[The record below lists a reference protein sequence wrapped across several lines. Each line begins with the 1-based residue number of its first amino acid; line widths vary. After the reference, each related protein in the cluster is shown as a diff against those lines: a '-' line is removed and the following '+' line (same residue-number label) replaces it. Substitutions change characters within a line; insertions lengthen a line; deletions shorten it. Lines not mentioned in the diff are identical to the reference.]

1 MVQIKW
7 QKPCSTMSYDN
18 AIKFTPYGIGPSIT
32 MNSSMLVT
40 IKGQLLLL
48 LALFL
53 ASPVIAEEVPA
64 SSTQGKH
71 INVTLELHG
80 LDESARILKKA
91 SLDLANKIS
100 QIDPHPEKMTPEQ
113 LQALSA
119 VIKEANRLIQSFDTS
134 VDQAGQ
140 RIESLASDVLLAA
153 QQSTIE
159 PTIQSIDDSVSR
171 WLIIIFSGIFLLLV
185 VAGYF
190 IYLTSSQIRLMAR
203 TLKSITEDYE
213 IVPKRLAQEKIE

>member
-1 MVQIKW
+1 
-7 QKPCSTMSYDN
+7 
-18 AIKFTPYGIGPSIT
+18 

-40 IKGQLLLL
+40 IKAQLILL
-48 LALFL
+48 LAFFM

-64 SSTQGKH
+64 PPIQGKY
-71 INVTLELHG
+71 INVTFELHG

-91 SLDLANKIS
+91 SLDLAKKIS
-100 QIDPHPEKMTPEQ
+100 QIDPDPEKMTPKQ

-119 VIKEANRLIQSFDTS
+119 VIEEANRLVQSFDTS

-153 QQSTIE
+153 QHSTIE
-159 PTIQSIDDSVSR
+159 PTIQLVDDSVSR

-213 IVPKRLAQEKIE
+213 IVPKRPAQKKIE

>member
-1 MVQIKW
+1 
-7 QKPCSTMSYDN
+7 
-18 AIKFTPYGIGPSIT
+18 

-40 IKGQLLLL
+40 IKAQLLLL

-53 ASPVIAEEVPA
+53 TSPVIAEEAPV
-64 SSTQGKH
+64 SSIQEKY
-71 INVTLELHG
+71 INVTFELHG
-80 LDESARILKKA
+80 LDESAGILKKA
-91 SLDLANKIS
+91 SLDLAKKIS
-100 QIDPHPEKMTPEQ
+100 QIDPDPEKRTPEQ

-119 VIKEANRLIQSFDTS
+119 VIEEANRLIQSFDTS
-134 VDQAGQ
+134 IDQAGQ
-140 RIESLASDVLLAA
+140 RIENLVSDALLAA
-153 QQSTIE
+153 QQTTIE
-159 PTIQSIDDSVSR
+159 PTIQLVDDSVSR

-213 IVPKRLAQEKIE
+213 IVPKRPAQEKIE

>member
-1 MVQIKW
+1 MQ
-7 QKPCSTMSYDN
+7 SYGN
-18 AIKFTPYGIGPSIT
+18 AIKFSPYDAGPSIT

-40 IKGQLLLL
+40 INAQLLLL

-64 SSTQGKH
+64 SSIQEKY
-71 INVTLELHG
+71 INITFELHG

-91 SLDLANKIS
+91 SLDLAKKIS
-100 QIDPHPEKMTPEQ
+100 QIDPDPEEMTPEQ

-119 VIKEANRLIQSFDTS
+119 VIEEANRLIQSFDTS
-134 VDQAGQ
+134 IDQAGQ
-140 RIESLASDVLLAA
+140 RIEGLVSDALLAA
-153 QQSTIE
+153 QQLTIE
-159 PTIQSIDDSVSR
+159 PTIQSVDDSVSR

-213 IVPKRLAQEKIE
+213 IVPKRPAQEKSSKREDL